1 MGGIKFDERNY
12 RKHSETNK
20 SRIAKSLK
28 DYGAGRSCVVD
39 KDGYL
44 IAGNGVY
51 EQAQKLGMRVKE
63 VESDGTELVVV
74 RRTDLGVDDE
84 RRKGLAFADNATS
97 DNVDWNLDLLTA
109 DFASKFLSD
118 FGVAI
123 KKTEALSQLDY
134 VGIYYEPERKPD
146 VRLIDC
152 VDFEKFNEKMKVIDE
167 SELPDEMKSALRW
180 FAYRFIRI
188 DFESVANYYAF
199 NASEEERKVIERLR
213 LVLVD
218 NGVQGFIE
226 DDLLRIIQMID
237 DSDEK

>member
-1 MGGIKFDERNY
+1 MGEIKFDERNY
-12 RKHSETNK
+12 RKHSKTNK

-51 EQAQKLGMRVKE
+51 EQAKKLGMRVKE

-74 RRTDLGVDDE
+74 KRTDLGVDDE

-97 DNVDWNLDLLTA
+97 DNVDWNLDFLKT
-109 DFASKFLSD
+109 DFASNLLAN
-118 FGVAI
+118 FGVNLKA
-123 KKTEALSQLDY
+123 TEALSQLDY
-134 VGIYYEPERKPD
+134 VGVYYEPERKPEL
-146 VRLIDC
+146 RLADC
-152 VDFEKFNEKMKVIDE
+152 VDLRKFNEKIKVIDE
-167 SELPDEMKSALRW
+167 SDLPDEMKSVLRW

-218 NGVQGFIE
+218 NGVYGFIE
-226 DDLLRIIQMID
+226 DDLLRLIQVID
-237 DSDEK
+237 DSDGK

>member
-1 MGGIKFDERNY
+1 MGEIHFDERNY
-12 RKHSETNK
+12 RKHSGTNK
-20 SRIAKSLK
+20 SRIARSLK

-39 KDGYL
+39 RDGYL

-74 RRTDLGVDDE
+74 KRTDLGVNDE

-97 DNVDWNLDLLTA
+97 DNVEWNRELLVE
-109 DFASKFLSD
+109 DFDKKFLAN
-118 FGVAI
+118 FGVEI
-123 KKTEALSQLDY
+123 KDTEMLSQLDY
-134 VGIYYEPERKPD
+134 VGIYYEPDCKPEL
-146 VRLIDC
+146 RLADC
-152 VDFEKFNEKMKVIDE
+152 VDFRKFNEKIKVIDE
-167 SELPDEMKSALRW
+167 SNLNDEIKSVLRW

-199 NASEEERKVIERLR
+199 NASDEERKVIERLR

-218 NGVQGFIE
+218 NGAQGFVE
-226 DDLLRIIQMID
+226 DDLLRLIKMID
-237 DSDEK
+237 DSDEE